1 MEYDFIVIGAG
12 SAGCVVAS
20 RLSERQDLKVLLLE
34 AGGPDDHPDI
44 AVPLAWRSL
53 RETELDWDYATTP
66 QEYCDRRVI
75 KMPRGKVYGGSSST
89 NAMIYQRGSRGDY
102 DGWAKQGCRGWA
114 WNDVLPYFMKSEHQ
128 ERGASACHQVG
139 GMLHVADLRQPN
151 PLTLAFVEAA
161 QQAGLR
167 KNDDFNDGEQEGV
180 GLHQV
185 TQKDGQRH
193 SAARAFL
200 HPALKRS
207 SLKAIPH
214 AMVTRLRFEGARCV
228 GASYV
233 KDGEQHEAAARREV
247 ILCGGAIN
255 SPQLLM
261 LSGIG
266 DPTSLKKLGID
277 VIKDLPGVGKNL
289 QDHAR
294 VFVSHFSKAPV
305 SLARMNDPQER
316 ARYDAGQGGLW
327 TSNLGEAGAFVKL
340 NPAAPAPELQLIF
353 LPLIDCPDNPDAHG
367 YMLAP
372 GLVAV
377 QSRGAL
383 ELQSADPRQPPLINP
398 NYLAAEADMQTL
410 VAGLKLARRIL
421 AAPAFAPY
429 RGDEYLPGASVR
441 SDEDIKAFIRAHLDT
456 IFHPTGA
463 CKMGH
468 DRLAVV
474 NDRLQVHGIHGLR
487 VADASIMP
495 WIVNANT
502 NAPCMMIGEKC
513 AAMILAETP

>member
-34 AGGPDDHPDI
+34 AGGPDDHPEI

-53 RETELDWDYATTP
+53 RQTKLDWDYVTTP
-66 QEYCDRRVI
+66 QEHCDSRVI
-75 KMPRGKVYGGSSST
+75 KMPRGKVYGGSSSI
-89 NAMIYQRGSRGDY
+89 NAMIYQRGSPSDY
-102 DGWAKQGCRGWA
+102 DGWARLGNAGWTWA
-114 WNDVLPYFMKSEHQ
+114 EVLPYFMKSEHQ
-128 ERGASACHQVG
+128 ERGASAHHQVG
-139 GMLHVADLRQPN
+139 GMLNIADLRQPN
-151 PLTLAFVEAA
+151 PLTVAFVEAA

-167 KNDDFNDGEQEGV
+167 KNDDFNDGEQEGA
-180 GLHQV
+180 GFHQV

-214 AMVTRLRFEGARCV
+214 AMVTRLRFDGRRCI
-228 GASYV
+228 GASYA
-233 KDGEQHEAAARREV
+233 KEGRQHEAVARREV
-247 ILCGGAIN
+247 ILCGGAVN

-266 DPTSLKKLGID
+266 DGASLARLGIE
-277 VIKDLPGVGKNL
+277 VVKDLPGVGKNL
-289 QDHAR
+289 QDHVR
-294 VFVSHFSKAPV
+294 VFVSHFSKQPV

-316 ARYDAGQGGLW
+316 ARYEKGQGGVW

-340 NPAAPAPELQLIF
+340 DPASPAPELQLIF
-353 LPLIDCPDNPDAHG
+353 LPLIDYPENPNAHG

-372 GLVAV
+372 GLAAP
-377 QSRGAL
+377 QSKGAL
-383 ELQSADPRQPPLINP
+383 ELRSADPYQPPLINP
-398 NYLAAEADMQTL
+398 NYLAADDDMQTL
-410 VAGLKLARRIL
+410 AAGVKLARQIL

-429 RGDEYLPGASVR
+429 RGDEYLPGRRVR
-441 SDEDIKAFIRAHLDT
+441 SDEDIQAFIRARLDN
-456 IFHPTGA
+456 IFHPTGT
-463 CKMGH
+463 CKMGN

-474 NDRLQVHGIHGLR
+474 NDRLQVHGIQSLR
-487 VADASIMP
+487 VADGSIMP
-495 WIVNANT
+495 FIVNANT

-513 AAMILAETP
+513 AAMILDERP

>member
-34 AGGPDDHPDI
+34 AGGPDDHPEI
-44 AVPLAWRSL
+44 AVPLAWRGL
-53 RETELDWDYATTP
+53 RQTKLDWDYVTTP
-66 QEYCDRRVI
+66 QEHCDSRVI

-89 NAMIYQRGSRGDY
+89 NAMIYQRGSPSDY
-102 DGWAKQGCRGWA
+102 DGWARLGNAGWTWA
-114 WNDVLPYFMKSEHQ
+114 EVLPYFMKSEHQ
-128 ERGASACHQVG
+128 ERGASAHHQVG
-139 GMLHVADLRQPN
+139 GMLNIADLRQPN
-151 PLTLAFVEAA
+151 PLTVAFVEAA

-167 KNDDFNDGEQEGV
+167 KNDDFNDGEQEGA
-180 GLHQV
+180 GFHQV

-207 SLKAIPH
+207 SLRAIPH
-214 AMVTRLRFEGARCV
+214 AMVTRLRFEGRRCI
-228 GASYV
+228 GASYA
-233 KDGEQHEAAARREV
+233 KEGRQHEAVARREV
-247 ILCGGAIN
+247 ILCGGAVN

-266 DPTSLKKLGID
+266 DGASLARLGIE
-277 VIKDLPGVGKNL
+277 VVKDLPGVGKNL
-289 QDHAR
+289 QDHVR
-294 VFVSHFSKAPV
+294 VFVSHFSKQPV

-316 ARYDAGQGGLW
+316 ARYEKGQGGVW

-340 NPAAPAPELQLIF
+340 DPASPAPELQLIF
-353 LPLIDCPDNPDAHG
+353 LPLIDYPENPNAHG

-372 GLVAV
+372 GLAAP
-377 QSRGAL
+377 QSKGAL
-383 ELQSADPRQPPLINP
+383 ELRSADPYQPPLINP
-398 NYLAAEADMQTL
+398 NYLAADDDMQTL
-410 VAGLKLARRIL
+410 AAGVKLARQIL

-429 RGDEYLPGASVR
+429 RGDEYLPGRRVR
-441 SDEDIKAFIRAHLDT
+441 SDEDIKAFIRAHLDN
-456 IFHPTGA
+456 IFHPTGT
-463 CKMGH
+463 CKMGN

-474 NDRLQVHGIHGLR
+474 NDRLQVHGIQSLR
-487 VADASIMP
+487 VADGSIMP
-495 WIVNANT
+495 FIVNANT

-513 AAMILAETP
+513 AAMILDERP

>member
-44 AVPLAWRSL
+44 LVPLAWRSL
-53 RETELDWDYATTP
+53 RQTKLDWDYVTTP
-66 QEYCDRRVI
+66 QEHCDNRVI

-89 NAMIYQRGSRGDY
+89 NAMIYQRGSPSDY
-102 DGWAKQGCRGWA
+102 DGWAKLGSQGWT
-114 WNDVLPYFMKSEHQ
+114 WEEVLPYFMKSEHQ
-128 ERGASACHQVG
+128 ERGASAHHQVG
-139 GMLHVADLRQPN
+139 GLLNIADLRQPN
-151 PLTLAFVEAA
+151 PLTVAFVEAA

-180 GLHQV
+180 GFHQV
-185 TQKDGQRH
+185 TQKDGRRH

-207 SLKAIPH
+207 SLKAIPQ
-214 AMVTRLRFEGARCV
+214 AMVTHLRFEGRRCI
-228 GASYV
+228 GASYA
-233 KDGEQHEAAARREV
+233 KDGKQHEVAARREV
-247 ILCGGAIN
+247 ILCGGAVN

-266 DPTSLKKLGID
+266 DRAQLERLGIK
-277 VIKDLPGVGKNL
+277 VIKDLPGVGENL
-289 QDHAR
+289 QDHVR
-294 VFVSHFSKAPV
+294 VFVSHFSKQPV
-305 SLARMNDPQER
+305 SLARMKDPQER
-316 ARYDAGQGGLW
+316 VRYEQGQGGVW

-340 NPAAPAPELQLIF
+340 NPASPAPELQLIF
-353 LPLIDCPDNPDAHG
+353 LPLIDYPENPNAHG

-372 GLVAV
+372 GLVAT
-377 QSRGAL
+377 QSKGTL
-383 ELQSADPRQPPLINP
+383 KLQSADPYQPPLINP
-398 NYLAAEADMQTL
+398 NYLAADDDMQAL
-410 VAGLKLARRIL
+410 AAGVKLARQIL

-429 RGDEYLPGASVR
+429 RGDECLPGVHVR
-441 SDEDIKAFIRAHLDT
+441 SDEDIQAFIRAHLDN
-456 IFHPTGA
+456 IFHPTGT
-463 CKMGH
+463 CKMGN

-474 NDRLQVHGIHGLR
+474 NNRLQVHGIQGLR
-487 VADASIMP
+487 VADGSIMP
-495 WIVNANT
+495 FIVNANT

-513 AAMILAETP
+513 AAMILGETR